1 MQPATRA
8 IRSSSSLR
16 KTEDWCANLLWLDCR
31 KCLLLMHAGAL
42 FSIFEPDLRAA
53 DLRDTRSL
61 VTRLIGRELAA
72 WNLPA
77 GTFGS
82 LDSQDLIGARTA
94 DRSALGCMNGMALL
108 CEYAV
113 TDSGGLRNVD
123 SAGLNWSRPRC
134 GYAEGNC
141 CERLESAGRG
151 CGTEQPPDGRNTDDL
166 PGDGTPEGLPAVGWR
181 VIHRWP
187 GPGAMG
193 QPEVLAAPL
202 ASPASW

>member
-1 MQPATRA
+1 
-8 IRSSSSLR
+8 
-16 KTEDWCANLLWLDCR
+16 
-31 KCLLLMHAGAL
+31 MHAGAL

-77 GTFGS
+77 STFGS

-123 SAGLNWSRPRC
+123 SAGLNWSGPRC

-141 CERLESAGRG
+141 CERLESAGRTG
-151 CGTEQPPDGRNTDDL
+151 AALSSLRTGVTPTICPATGRRRACRLSDG
-166 PGDGTPEGLPAVGWR
+166 A
-181 VIHRWP
+181 
-187 GPGAMG
+187 
-193 QPEVLAAPL
+193 
-202 ASPASW
+202 